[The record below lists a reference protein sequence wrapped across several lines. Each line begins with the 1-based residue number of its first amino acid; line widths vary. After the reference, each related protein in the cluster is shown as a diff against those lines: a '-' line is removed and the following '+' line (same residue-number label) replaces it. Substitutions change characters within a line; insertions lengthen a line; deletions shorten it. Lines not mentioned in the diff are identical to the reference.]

1 MQPTHHMERT
11 VLIKNQLAEI
21 KELQGRHQKKSDK
34 CKKIN
39 DILDVIVIASGSIST
54 SLMIIGLSHMNP
66 VFIGIGTGFGFVS
79 TFISVISKTLDYNG
93 KHLTYKSTANSL
105 SDIYRDT
112 NITLGKNGLSND
124 DKAHMLNDISH
135 RLSILE
141 NNSLPI

>member
-11 VLIKNQLAEI
+11 VLIKNQLKEI
-21 KELQGRHQKKSDK
+21 KDLQVLHQKKSDK

-66 VFIGIGTGFGFVS
+66 IFIGIGTGFGFAS
-79 TFISVISKTLDYNG
+79 TFVSVINKTLDYNG

-105 SDIYRDT
+105 SDIFRDT